1 MINKLNLHIFK
12 INLLK
17 DPLIKKGKGQN
28 VENHFVESQKKNIES
43 LKVDWKCETDQNIKS
58 QIRLLTFWTFLTPYV
73 KSECQKSNLSDFQI
87 STTYGISTYGV
98 LASILNL

>member
-43 LKVDWKCETDQNIKS
+43 PRMSKKNIKNQNIES
-58 QIRLLTFWTFLTPYV
+58 LH
-73 KSECQKSNLSDFQI
+73 
-87 STTYGISTYGV
+87 
-98 LASILNL
+98 